1 MPRLQG
7 GCVRKVTQSI
17 IIAAW
22 IGASGWLGAV
32 TRAEAQV
39 KSTVAAAL
47 AADSNPIPGTVT
59 SYSQLLPVDRQE
71 IADEERLTW
80 SLKKFPSQK
89 YMNEIYWQFP
99 SDTPA
104 FFRDSLAQFVS
115 RSYYLTRDNFDGSK
129 SQAWAAGGWL
139 AFRSGLLWDTFG
151 VQAAYY
157 ISQPLF
163 APDDESGTKLLNPQQ
178 DPLSMLG
185 QLYGRM
191 QIGDQELR
199 GGMQL
204 LDTPLINPQDN
215 RMVPNTF
222 DGTTVVTLP
231 DKDRNYDYAFG
242 YLWDVKQRDSN
253 DFISMSAALAGS
265 DIADRGATFGM
276 VKYRP
281 FSGFS
286 TVFMDYFILD
296 FVNTGFAQAEY
307 DFQQPKNVPNWIVGA
322 NIIEQASIGSDLLT
336 GSFFSTYQASAKVQ
350 MTYEGWTLFVAGSST
365 GDQSKIFSPFGTK
378 PNYTDMQ
385 QVSFD
390 NANEKAVGGSVAYD
404 FSYAFSK
411 YGFSGLSVG
420 VWATHGWDAIDPI
433 TAVGIPDRDELD
445 LWIQYRPTEGWL
457 KGFRLK
463 TQYSDVWQD
472 DGVRNDQPE
481 LRFLIDYTVL
491 FRPPLG

>member
-7 GCVRKVTQSI
+7 GYVRKVTQSI

-433 TAVGIPDRDELD
+433 TTVEIPDRDELD